1 MFDPLLFTAK
11 LRRVVWFP
19 VYSSLHRQHT
29 TRKKRYK
36 AQKILYRVRKRRLL
50 LALYLFCRS
59 CMSFELSLIFFS
71 HSFLYLLFVWMPITI
86 IVHLTFSKEIQIAT
100 IGQRSQIFTQNKYN
114 HGKVFSG
121 ININIRSVLFN
132 NN

>member
-1 MFDPLLFTAK
+1 MFDPLLFTTK

-29 TRKKRYK
+29 TRTKRYK

-59 CMSFELSLIFFS
+59 CKLVRKDRVLKSDFLRKIGYLERQIPPDKK
-71 HSFLYLLFVWMPITI
+71 HSSEFVPI
-86 IVHLTFSKEIQIAT
+86 
-100 IGQRSQIFTQNKYN
+100 N
-114 HGKVFSG
+114 GKH
-121 ININIRSVLFN
+121 
-132 NN
+132 